1 MKSSTV
7 ACPIENSFSA
17 SPRASAA
24 AVRAGARASRPQ
36 RPQSRAGALDF
47 PAPAPAPAPSRCG
60 RDGRAPAR
68 AASGMV
74 GRVCPQRAAC
84 ASTRSAARWGQTRP
98 TGARQFIDSLREKTL
113 HGILAVFLLT
123 FLTFTAPAQ
132 VLLNVDFGVGT
143 ASAKTGFAA
152 TGQGTNDHW
161 NLYRHYSP
169 KYLPGMALVAD
180 GLLENLKLADASAT
194 KVSLAVSNAPGVWGN
209 ATGDPM
215 YDGYIFPL
223 NGSNLT
229 VTVRNLDPGNYHFFL
244 YGHADADVTGEQN
257 SVFTLTSGALT
268 SGTNTFG
275 PLTALG
281 SAGWKATAPW
291 QERQQ
296 YVVFRDVTVFAGQ
309 PVRIDVAP
317 GPNGVA
323 VLNGLQIFSRGT
335 SPPKLAVPLL
345 TKASTASTN
354 LFFHQLRYDGKISDT
369 EARFSVFLQAES
381 MTTNVIAAPLFTGDV
396 AVLAPALPEG
406 VRIVNA
412 ARQFRLVATQPGIY
426 DLEFEIIA
434 KITRQEPWNH
444 ISFTGPAAALAEV
457 TAKST
462 VPGVELQLLS
472 GTPALEEPGKTNA
485 RAPGIISGFLGADRT
500 LALRWQGKTVE
511 VARKSLVTVDTVARA
526 HLTPTVIKYTTDLTY
541 DVVQGSVPRLVI
553 TLPANQTIT
562 QISGGAQVR
571 DWQVKPDGARQT
583 LTIEFIKP
591 LEKSAV
597 IKIFSEQP
605 LDAATAA
612 LLPPEPTGVD
622 RESGSFTVSAEEMLV
637 EVDTATGLRQVNATG
652 GALAAY
658 RFYGRPFALSVKV
671 KRLEPI
677 VNVNDRVSVR
687 LEETRLLVTHT
698 LSLNVE
704 RAGIYFLEL
713 AAQTNFTVADVRGEG
728 VDDWKITDGKLR
740 VNFKNQVLG
749 ARRLE
754 VQLEQPHKQFPAQ
767 LDLAP
772 LRVTGAT
779 KETGRIGAAAAQG
792 IRLKT
797 VTLAGLREVPVN
809 LIGPVGDEIL
819 GYLLDQPDWKLSLAP
834 ERLPARVL
842 AEVFNLITIGDGQVG
857 GSATIRYGILNQGV
871 QQFRVKLPAHW
882 KNVEF
887 TGPNIRRKESATN
900 IWTISLQ
907 DKVWGG
913 YTLVVTYDHQFNPS
927 RATLDAAGAHV
938 LDVERETGSVAIT
951 TAASLKLEPR
961 PVAEPLRK
969 IDPTELA
976 DTDRALIT
984 RPVLLAYR
992 YTGGDFAL
1000 ALELTRHEQAQVLSA
1015 VADRTQITSVLTEA
1029 GEMLTQASF
1038 MVKNNDKQFQ
1048 KFQLPAD
1055 AALWGVYVNGE
1066 PVKAERDGEFLLVS
1080 LPRTANRDQAFA
1092 VDLVYAQT
1100 FASLKKLLPS
1110 RLHLEAPRT
1119 DVPNTYAEWTLY
1131 APFTQRLSGFDGS
1144 MTAARGTTYGW
1155 RDAWEKFVEFYGNLW
1170 DQGFGMLIGLL
1181 VVVLVVWIL
1190 YSATRKRGAAGLLT
1204 ALVLFAFAGI
1214 LASML
1219 LPALGKAKAKASR
1232 IKTVNNLKQIGTAA
1246 QVFRSNHGRL
1256 PLSFEEMMG
1265 ELGSEKVLYDA
1276 ETGERLIYVGAGKTA
1291 GDANA
1296 LLAYAVR
1303 PGGRNDAAFADGS
1316 VQQLTAQS
1324 FEQAIQ
1330 RDLQRS
1336 MNPMAGG
1343 DRSGAVD
1350 MPTGG
1355 APAERAKAMTPMPAG
1370 KPMSGPV
1377 PTFAPPMSPPPPVA
1391 SARQRGLAEA
1401 RKEMSAREGEQMER
1415 LADPSR
1421 PGVSAAAKRAQ
1432 EAFNETVVMNQAQAL
1447 NAVDSDAGV
1456 VNPTG
1461 RTGGGSGQAKFG
1473 FITGLGANGAVQTD
1487 GVVVAGGLV
1496 MDNRIQVS
1504 GQMAIPTATGIRS
1517 IRIDIPKTGQSFNF
1531 TKVLNVG
1538 REPLSVQATA
1548 MRTKVFSIAQM
1559 ILQLAAFLIG
1569 LCVCWHQWNKPDRS
1583 SLALTVG
1590 AVLALGAVINL
1601 FLALRMLH
1609 VVLVLVTGVLALVL
1623 LVALFRRLLPRRKPA
1638 SPDDNAPSAPD
1649 DTAPPAPAAPTPP
1662 SPSTPSA
1669 PTPAVT
1675 ALLLL
1680 LALASASAQ
1689 PLDSAARP
1697 SYVPAGAVPSATIVS
1712 AKYVGRVGEKV
1723 AQFNATLQILSVA
1736 TNQTVRLFGDDVA
1749 VQSFVADGSSK
1760 LVRDGDTVSVW
1771 LPEKGEFTCEL
1782 KLLVRLGGD
1791 VTRRLLAFGSPSALA
1806 STFSADL
1813 DEPDADVEF
1822 PSAVSFKR
1830 VTQGKQTHVEAVL
1843 GATDRVE
1850 LQWTPRVKRVADM
1863 EATIFC
1869 MNSSL
1874 ITLGGGVVHTR
1885 TILNY
1890 QISQGELRQAKVR
1903 LPAGQRLLR
1912 VAGDGVR
1919 TWELIS
1925 EGANEVV
1932 VVDLLK
1938 GVAPAWKVTVET
1950 EKPLPALPAA
1960 LKLEVPHAGDV
1971 KRENGLVAVRGSEE
1985 LSVFVDGAPG
1995 LQRVDN
2001 GEFSRGASPPVGELV
2016 SAYRFLK
2023 PGFAVAVRVE
2033 AVTSLIEASL
2043 RNHFFI
2049 RAEGLQVLGVAEYE
2063 VKRAGVFGFKLVLP
2077 PGLRLDTVLCAS
2089 DTGDKVSQWNER
2101 TENGVRVLDIA
2112 LKERVL
2118 GRVFAQVSLST
2129 NYAAPP
2135 RSLPLVGVH
2144 PLGVQKLTGY
2154 VSVNAEPG
2162 VSVKTDVF
2170 DGLSEVPAASLLT
2183 AIKPVPTMINSGA
2196 QQQVMMSRMQPYV
2209 LPPGQTP
2216 SLAFKLITVEP
2227 GPLAS
2232 WKLTVATEPME
2243 AWVRAEVVN
2252 VLTLSETLL
2261 SGRAVVRYDIQNAP
2275 VKEFRV
2281 RVPAGVKNVELL
2293 GAAIR
2298 RRDETN
2304 SEWRVEL
2311 QNKVRGTFTLTVTWE
2326 NPRDAKTNQLDFAG
2340 VQALGVERENG
2351 SLAVLAKAPLQVVEK
2366 SASEELVKIDARE
2379 LPDWAGV
2386 SGIAARSGAEAAVM
2400 AYRYLRPGYKLTLDV
2415 RRYDEAAVL
2424 QALVDSVTLTTVVAD
2439 DGQMMTEMKLAVRNN
2454 GRQHLE
2460 IELPPDAT
2468 IWSAFVAGQPVRPG
2482 QRAGKLLLP
2491 LERSGAD
2498 EAPVAVELVFVG
2510 TNKFPR
2516 VRGDV
2521 NLASPKLDVP
2531 LKNARWNLYLP
2542 LDYEYRDFEGSMTHG
2557 SEVAAAVASSY
2568 TLDDYTRQ
2576 EVSARVLN
2584 RDNFVSSLSN
2594 ARSQLSAGNYKDF
2607 NGTLKQA
2614 AANSYRDEST
2624 VQELKKLEDDV
2635 RKVQGSNLLQAQQR
2649 YVAKNN
2655 EQADS
2660 SGWQS
2665 QGQREQQQVAQAAQ
2679 PAQQA
2684 GEYDLKVA
2692 EQQWGKLQQAQEIA
2706 EVTVQPLRVNLP
2718 TRGLRHSFTQVLQT
2732 GVDKPMTIKFTAM
2745 NTTRPGWFK
2754 TLLFAVGGFLLLWI
2768 IAASLPERR
2777 QR

>member
-1 MKSSTV
+1 MKSPRLTL
-7 ACPIENSFSA
+7 PLPP
-17 SPRASAA
+17 SPRLPLSP
-24 AVRAGARASRPQ
+24 SLLL
-36 RPQSRAGALDF
+36 AL
-47 PAPAPAPAPSRCG
+47 
-60 RDGRAPAR
+60 
-68 AASGMV
+68 
-74 GRVCPQRAAC
+74 
-84 ASTRSAARWGQTRP
+84 
-98 TGARQFIDSLREKTL
+98 L
-113 HGILAVFLLT
+113 LLT
-123 FLTFTAPAQ
+123 VTAPAQ
-132 VLLNVDFGVGT
+132 VLLNIDFGVGT

-180 GLLENLKLADASAT
+180 GLLENLKLADTSAS
-194 KVSLAVSNAPGVWGN
+194 KVSLSVSNAPGVWGN

-229 VTVRNLDPGNYHFFL
+229 VTVRNLDPGNYHFYL

-257 SVFTLTSGALT
+257 SLFTVT

-296 YVVFRDVTVFAGQ
+296 YVVFRDVTVFAGK

-345 TKASTASTN
+345 ARASTVSTN
-354 LFFHQLRYDGKISDT
+354 LFFHQLRYDGKISET
-369 EARFSVFLQAES
+369 EARFSVYLQAES
-381 MTTNVIAAPLFTGDV
+381 LTTNVIAAPLFTGDV

-444 ISFTGPAAALAEV
+444 ISFTGPAAALAAV

-485 RAPGIISGFLGADRT
+485 RTAGIISGFLGADRT

-562 QISGGAQVR
+562 QISGGTQVR

-622 RESGSFTVSAEEMLV
+622 RESGSFTVSAEELLV

-658 RFYGRPFALSVKV
+658 RFYGRPFALSAKV

-677 VNVNDRVSVR
+677 VNVNDRVTAR

-698 LSLNVE
+698 LGLNVE
-704 RAGIYFLEL
+704 RAGIYGLDL
-713 AAQTNFTVADVRGEG
+713 VTQTNFTVADVRGEG

-951 TAASLKLEPR
+951 TAASLKLESK

-969 IDPTELA
+969 IDPTELT

-1000 ALELTRHEQAQVLSA
+1000 GLELTRHEQAQVLSA
-1015 VADRTQITSVLTEA
+1015 VTDRTQITSVLTEA

-1048 KFQLPAD
+1048 KFQLPGG

-1066 PVKAERDGEFLLVS
+1066 PVKAERDAESLLVS

-1092 VDLVYAQT
+1092 VDIVYAQT

-1155 RDAWEKFVEFYGNLW
+1155 RDAWKEFVRYYAELW
-1170 DQGFGMLIGLL
+1170 NGGGWLILL
-1181 VVVLVVWIL
+1181 VVAFV
-1190 YSATRKRGAAGLLT
+1190 
-1204 ALVLFAFAGI
+1204 ALVLASISSGIQHGWRGALKVLAAVGLVGI
-1214 LASML
+1214 LAVMMWPSLNRSGQLAAKSADPASMS
-1219 LPALGKAKAKASR
+1219 PANFPEPAQAMEQQNGDFSGLVRGLSG
-1232 IKTVNNLKQIGTAA
+1232 GTAA
-1246 QVFRSNHGRL
+1246 V
-1256 PLSFEEMMG
+1256 PLR
-1265 ELGSEKVLYDA
+1265 
-1276 ETGERLIYVGAGKTA
+1276 TP
-1291 GDANA
+1291 A
-1296 LLAYAVR
+1296 L
-1303 PGGRNDAAFADGS
+1303 
-1316 VQQLTAQS
+1316 
-1324 FEQAIQ
+1324 
-1330 RDLQRS
+1330 
-1336 MNPMAGG
+1336 
-1343 DRSGAVD
+1343 
-1350 MPTGG
+1350 
-1355 APAERAKAMTPMPAG
+1355 AG
-1370 KPMSGPV
+1370 KPMSGPASTAPNQPPSYQPSVVFTPPPTVGRLPV
-1377 PTFAPPMSPPPPVA
+1377 PPSPPPSEAP
-1391 SARQRGLAEA
+1391 ARQRVLEEA
-1401 RKEMSAREGEQMER
+1401 RKEIAARDGEKMER
-1415 LADPSR
+1415 LADPNR
-1421 PGVSAAAKRAQ
+1421 PGVSAAAKQAQ
-1432 EAFNETVVMNQAQAL
+1432 EALNEPVVMNQALAL
-1447 NAVDSDAGV
+1447 NAVDSDAGAL
-1456 VNPTG
+1456 NFQRGTG
-1461 RTGGGSGQAKFG
+1461 AGTFG
-1473 FITGLGANGAVQTD
+1473 FVTGLGANG
-1487 GVVVAGGLV
+1487 GVVRHVNGSSGNVSVDYATSDGTS
-1496 MDNRIQVS
+1496 VS
-1504 GQMAIPTATGIRS
+1504 GSAYAPTATGIRS

-1548 MRTKVFSIAQM
+1548 MRTKVFSIVQM

-1569 LCVCWHQWNKPDRS
+1569 LGVCWHQWNQPDRN
-1583 SLALTVG
+1583 SLAFTVG

-1638 SPDDNAPSAPD
+1638 SPDDNAPSSPGD
-1649 DTAPPAPAAPTPP
+1649 SAPPAPSAPAPEP
-1662 SPSTPSA
+1662 SSPSSPAA

-1689 PLDSAARP
+1689 PLESAARS

-1712 AKYVGRVGEKV
+1712 AKYTGRVGEKV

-1749 VQSFVADGSSK
+1749 VQSFVADGSAK

-1771 LPEKGEFTCEL
+1771 LSEKGEFTCEL

-1806 STFSADL
+1806 STFTADL

-1869 MNSSL
+1869 VNSSL

-1912 VAGDGVR
+1912 VAGDGIR

-1938 GVAPAWKVTVET
+1938 GVAPEWKVTVET

-1960 LKLEVPHAGDV
+1960 LKLEVPHAADV

-2001 GEFSRGASPPVGELV
+2001 TEFSRGASPPVGELV

-2023 PGFAVAVRVE
+2023 PGFAVAVRAE

-2049 RAEGLQVLGVAEYE
+2049 RAEGLQVLGLAEYE

-2183 AIKPVPTMINSGA
+2183 AFQQVPRNINPQG
-2196 QQQVMMSRMQPYV
+2196 QQQLMMSRVQPYV

-2252 VLTLSETLL
+2252 VLTLTETLL

-2326 NPRDAKTNQLDFAG
+2326 SPRDTKTNQLDFAG

-2351 SLAVLAKAPLQVVEK
+2351 ALAVLAKAPLQVVEK

-2386 SGIAARSGAEAAVM
+2386 SGIASRSGAEAAVM

-2415 RRYDEAAVL
+2415 RRYDEATVL
-2424 QALVDSVTLTTVVAD
+2424 QALVDSATLTTVVAD

-2460 IELPPDAT
+2460 IKLPPGAH

-2482 QRAGKLLLP
+2482 QRDGKLLLP

-2498 EAPVAVELVFVG
+2498 EAPVPVELVFVG

-2516 VRGDV
+2516 ARGEV
-2521 NLASPKLDVP
+2521 NLASPELDVP
-2531 LKNARWNLYLP
+2531 LKNARWDLYLP
-2542 LDYEYRDFEGSMTHG
+2542 LDYEYRDFEGSMTHS
-2557 SEVAAAVASSY
+2557 SEVAAAVATSY
-2568 TLDDYTRQ
+2568 TLADYTRQ
-2576 EVSARVLN
+2576 EQSARVVN

-2594 ARSQLSAGNYKDF
+2594 ARSQLKAGNFKDF
-2607 NGTLKQA
+2607 NGALKQA
-2614 AANSYRDEST
+2614 AANSYQDEST

-2649 YVAKNN
+2649 YVARNN
-2655 EQADS
+2655 EQSDAPNAPQG
-2660 SGWQS
+2660 GWA
-2665 QGQREQQQVAQAAQ
+2665 GQQQLAQAAQ

-2732 GVDKPMTIKFTAM
+2732 GVQKPMTIKFAAT

-2754 TLLFAVGGFLLLWI
+2754 TLLFAVGGFLVLWI

-2777 QR
+2777 HS

>member
-1 MKSSTV
+1 
-7 ACPIENSFSA
+7 
-17 SPRASAA
+17 
-24 AVRAGARASRPQ
+24 
-36 RPQSRAGALDF
+36 
-47 PAPAPAPAPSRCG
+47 
-60 RDGRAPAR
+60 
-68 AASGMV
+68 MV

-98 TGARQFIDSLREKTL
+98 TSACRFSDFLRNNWL
-113 HGILAVFLLT
+113 LGILALLLLT
-123 FLTFTAPAQ
+123 TTASAQ

-143 ASAKTGFAA
+143 TSAKTGFAA

-180 GLLENLKLADASAT
+180 GLLENLKLADASAS

-223 NGSNLT
+223 NGSNMT

-257 SVFTLTSGALT
+257 SVFTLTSGALS

-296 YVVFRDVTVFAGQ
+296 YVVFRDVTVFAGK

-335 SPPKLAVPLL
+335 SPPKLAVPLA
-345 TKASTASTN
+345 TKASTVSTN

-381 MTTNVIAAPLFTGDV
+381 MTTNVISAPLFTGDV

-562 QISGGAQVR
+562 QISGGTQVR

-622 RESGSFTVSAEEMLV
+622 RESGSFTVSAEELLV

-677 VNVNDRVSVR
+677 VNVNDRVTVR

-704 RAGIYFLEL
+704 RAGIYGLDL
-713 AAQTNFTVADVRGEG
+713 VTQTNFTVADVRGEG

-842 AEVFNLITIGDGQVG
+842 AEVFNLITIGDGQIG

-951 TAASLKLEPR
+951 TAASLKLEPQ

-1000 ALELTRHEQAQVLSA
+1000 GLELTRHEQAQVLSA
-1015 VADRTQITSVLTEA
+1015 VTDRTQITSVLTEA

-1048 KFQLPAD
+1048 KFQLPGG

-1066 PVKAERDGEFLLVS
+1066 PVKAERDAESLLVS

-1092 VDLVYAQT
+1092 VDIVYAQT

-1155 RDAWEKFVEFYGNLW
+1155 RDAWGQFVELYSNLW
-1170 DQGFGMLIGLL
+1170 DQGFGFVVGLL
-1181 VVVLVVWIL
+1181 VFGVVVWVLV
-1190 YSATRKRGAAGLLT
+1190 SAARKRGAAGLLT

-1232 IKTVNNLKQIGTAA
+1232 IKTVNNLKQVAMAA
-1246 QVFRSNHGRL
+1246 RVFHSEHGRF
-1256 PLSFEEMMG
+1256 PLSFEEMMS
-1265 ELGSEKVLYDA
+1265 ELGSDKVLYDA
-1276 ETGERLIYVGAGKTA
+1276 ETGERLIYVGAGKTE
-1291 GDANA
+1291 GDASA

-1336 MNPMAGG
+1336 MNPMAVGG

-1350 MPTGG
+1350 MPSTGLPVG
-1355 APAERAKAMTPMPAG
+1355 GSTRQPMPAG

-1377 PTFAPPMSPPPPVA
+1377 ATPPRPTMPMSPPPAEPA
-1391 SARQRGLAEA
+1391 TRQRVLAEA
-1401 RKEMSAREGEQMER
+1401 RKEMAARDGELKEQ
-1415 LADPSR
+1415 LANPSR

-1432 EAFNETVVMNQAQAL
+1432 EALNEPAVRNQTVTIIDNTMVT
-1447 NAVDSDAGV
+1447 DSDAGAL
-1456 VNPTG
+1456 NFQKGTSAG
-1461 RTGGGSGQAKFG
+1461 TFG
-1473 FITGLGANGAVQTD
+1473 FVTGLGANGAVARS
-1487 GVVVAGGLV
+1487 GEAAGTPTV
-1496 MDNRIQVS
+1496 NFFTANSTSVS
-1504 GQMAIPTATGIRS
+1504 GAAYAPTATGIRS

-1548 MRTKVFSIAQM
+1548 MRTKVFSIVQM

-1569 LCVCWHQWNKPDRS
+1569 LGVCWHQWNKPDRS

-1638 SPDDNAPSAPD
+1638 APADNAPSSPGD
-1649 DTAPPAPAAPTPP
+1649 SEPPAPSAPAP
-1662 SPSTPSA
+1662 SPSSSSPAA

-1680 LALASASAQ
+1680 LSLASASAQ
-1689 PLDSAARP
+1689 PLDSAAARV

-1749 VQSFVADGSSK
+1749 VQSFVADGSAK

-1806 STFSADL
+1806 STFTADL

-1869 MNSSL
+1869 VNSSL
-1874 ITLGGGVVHTR
+1874 ITIGGGVVHTR

-1912 VAGDGVR
+1912 VAGDGIR

-1938 GVAPAWKVTVET
+1938 GVAPEWKVTVET

-2023 PGFAVAVRVE
+2023 PGFALAVRVE

-2129 NYAAPP
+2129 NYSAPP

-2183 AIKPVPTMINSGA
+2183 AFKPVQQNINPQG
-2196 QQQVMMSRMQPYV
+2196 QQQVMMSRMQPYMP
-2209 LPPGQTP
+2209 PPGQTP
-2216 SLAFKLITVEP
+2216 SLAYKLISAEP
-2227 GPLAS
+2227 GPLPA

-2243 AWVRAEVVN
+2243 SWVRAEVVN

-2340 VQALGVERENG
+2340 VQALGVERESG
-2351 SLAVLAKAPLQVVEK
+2351 ALAVLAKAPLQVVEK
-2366 SASEELVKIDARE
+2366 SASEELIKIDARE

-2386 SGIAARSGAEAAVM
+2386 TGIAARSGAEAAVM

-2424 QALVDSVTLTTVVAD
+2424 QALVDSATLTTVVAD

-2460 IELPPDAT
+2460 IKLPPGAH

-2482 QRAGKLLLP
+2482 QRDGKLLLP

-2498 EAPVAVELVFVG
+2498 EAPVPVELVFVG

-2516 VRGDV
+2516 ARGEV
-2521 NLASPKLDVP
+2521 NLASPELDVP
-2531 LKNARWNLYLP
+2531 LKNARWDLYLP
-2542 LDYEYRDFEGSMTHG
+2542 LDYEYRDFEGSMTHS
-2557 SEVAAAVASSY
+2557 SEVAAAVATSY
-2568 TLDDYTRQ
+2568 TLADYTRQ
-2576 EVSARVLN
+2576 EVSAQVAN
-2584 RDNFVSSLSN
+2584 RGNFVSSLSN

-2607 NGTLKQA
+2607 NGALKQA

-2660 SGWQS
+2660 PGWQS

-2732 GVDKPMTIKFTAM
+2732 GVQKPMTIKFAAT

-2754 TLLFAVGGFLLLWI
+2754 TLLFAVGGFLVLWI

-2777 QR
+2777 RN